1 MKIYKNDGTFI
12 DNATD
17 TDFGW
22 NINDIIIDESIS
34 FYENANEHLRK
45 YFNLSRDIIE
55 IQEPASVEIN
65 VDLQH
70 GKTNKIENMNTKIP
84 PKDEIVGLINPCTI
98 ESKMLLSVIHFAMY
112 KNFNRNMISFEDFRN
127 SNHLKFL
134 TGVETA
140 IRDGIQNY
148 QGVKNNNA
156 FSLVMDLF
164 LTETE
169 CDVTDF
175 TPYNRNMF
183 TDYKDSDTEKYKFLC
198 QKLGSHCS
206 EILRNVDTNIERIC
220 EETSDLRLQVYK
232 IKESFEKETLRLVA
246 LIKSAQLLEKDLREV
261 KFLDNLIDLLNG
273 KLSNVVLKE
282 SPFRILLRPSNRKEL
297 NLII

>member
-1 MKIYKNDGTFI
+1 MKTLM
-12 DNATD
+12 
-17 TDFGW
+17 
-22 NINDIIIDESIS
+22 NI
-34 FYENANEHLRK
+34 YENI
-45 YFNLSRDIIE
+45 FNLSRDIIE

-183 TDYKDSDTEKYKFLC
+183 TDYKDSDTEKYKF

-206 EILRNVDTNIERIC
+206 KIMRNVDTNIERIC
-220 EETSDLRLQVYK
+220 EENIGS
-232 IKESFEKETLRLVA
+232 SFASL
-246 LIKSAQLLEKDLREV
+246 
-261 KFLDNLIDLLNG
+261 
-273 KLSNVVLKE
+273 
-282 SPFRILLRPSNRKEL
+282 
-297 NLII
+297 